1 MSDWRFAGLTSL
13 ILILAYM
20 TALSVSS
27 LDRVLAFVGSTGS
40 TAISFILPGLF
51 YYKISDPDS
60 IHHQRLLKEDDD
72 LDEAISA
79 DVEDAA
85 GLADSTASLHSASS
99 ETGAFGGTWRWRK
112 KWRWDMEHIDNGLL
126 RKISLALAI
135 YGIVIMS
142 VCLIMN
148 IFFAVAN

>member
-1 MSDWRFAGLTSL
+1 
-13 ILILAYM
+13 
-20 TALSVSS
+20 
-27 LDRVLAFVGSTGS
+27 VLAFVGSTGS

-72 LDEAISA
+72 IDEVITA

-85 GLADSTASLHSASS
+85 GLADSTASLHSVGS
-99 ETGAFGGTWRWRK
+99 ETGAFATTWRWRK
-112 KWRWDMEHIDNGLL
+112 KWRWDMEHIDHGLL
-126 RKISLALAI
+126 RKISLAVAI
-135 YGIVIMS
+135 YGIVVML

-148 IFFAVAN
+148 IFFAVAH